1 MNIKFA
7 INSYIKFWET
17 TIPILVSSMIKSG
30 IDSNDIYVFVGGY
43 DEYISIPNDYDIK
56 IYGVPHN
63 SIDFTGLISLIELDL
78 ENEYWFYLHD
88 TCYVGPEFYNKIK
101 NFDYPVE
108 FNSVSVTNG
117 PSMNIGLYK
126 LSIIENNK
134 EKILNKKNKDYSLEK
149 TLEWKRLNVMW
160 EDDIIGRG
168 PLFYCNYGL
177 VDRPQ
182 DREEFNNIYGTDT
195 KRAIEYF
202 TELDLYKVKANWNP
216 KDQYE
221 INL

>member
-43 DEYISIPNDYDIK
+43 DEYISIPNDYGIK

-63 SIDFTGLISLIELDL
+63 SIDFTGLVSLIELNI

-88 TCYVGPEFYNKIK
+88 TCYVGSEFYNNIK
-101 NFDYPVE
+101 NFKYPDE
-108 FNSVSVTNG
+108 FKSVSVTNG
-117 PSMNIGLYK
+117 FSMNMGLYTWQ
-126 LSIIENNK
+126 LIK
-134 EKILNKKNKDYSLEK
+134 EKQNMIISKKNSDYSVESILKYKKMGIE
-149 TLEWKRLNVMW
+149 W
-160 EDDIIGRG
+160 EDSIIGRG

-202 TELDLYKVKANWNP
+202 TELDLYKVKANWHL